1 MRNDREVSSQNL
13 NGLILAQSA
22 LVGIAVGL
30 FDSQLWLPG
39 GAGATHYVNGM
50 TYAMGALAIQVVAT
64 YFFKMFFEENMIERA
79 RVADMQRARNLAFQ
93 DQQFNYDQR
102 RMDMEL
108 RMQEMQLE
116 KELLWMQ
123 QNPGEMMPS
132 NQNIGLT
139 VPSSSNLN
147 QDASMSLGLD
157 QIGHTVKSDT
167 PVAPRALSDDKV
179 KLKADGTP
187 DRRYKSK

>member
-1 MRNDREVSSQNL
+1 
-13 NGLILAQSA
+13 
-22 LVGIAVGL
+22 
-30 FDSQLWLPG
+30 
-39 GAGATHYVNGM
+39 
-50 TYAMGALAIQVVAT
+50 
-64 YFFKMFFEENMIERA
+64 
-79 RVADMQRARNLAFQ
+79 MQRARNLAFQ

-132 NQNIGLT
+132 NQNVGLT

-157 QIGHTVKSDT
+157 QIGQTVKSDT

>member
-22 LVGIAVGL
+22 LVGMAVGL

-79 RVADMQRARNLAFQ
+79 RVADMQRTRNMAFQ

-108 RMQEMQLE
+108 RMQEMQME
-116 KELLWMQ
+116 KELIWMQ
-123 QNPGEMMPS
+123 QNPGEMMPT

-139 VPSSSNLN
+139 VPSSSNLS

-157 QIGHTVKSDT
+157 QIGQTVKSET
-167 PVAPRALSDDKV
+167 PVAPRALSDGNV
-179 KLKADGTP
+179 RLKADGTP
-187 DRRYKSK
+187 DRRYKSE

>member
-1 MRNDREVSSQNL
+1 
-13 NGLILAQSA
+13 
-22 LVGIAVGL
+22 
-30 FDSQLWLPG
+30 
-39 GAGATHYVNGM
+39 
-50 TYAMGALAIQVVAT
+50 
-64 YFFKMFFEENMIERA
+64 MIERA
-79 RVADMQRARNLAFQ
+79 RVADMQRTRNLAFQ

-157 QIGHTVKSDT
+157 QIGQTVKSDT